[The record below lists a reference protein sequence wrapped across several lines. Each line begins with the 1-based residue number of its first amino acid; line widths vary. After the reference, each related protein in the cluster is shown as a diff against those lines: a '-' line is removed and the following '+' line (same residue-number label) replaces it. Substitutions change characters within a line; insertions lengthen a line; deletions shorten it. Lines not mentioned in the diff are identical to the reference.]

1 MRSAE
6 RVPVVVVGGGPS
18 GLAAAGALAHRG
30 IPAVVLERGDR
41 VGDGWRGRYERL
53 RLHTARALSGLPHD
67 PIPRRYTRFV
77 AKDDYAA
84 YLERYVERLGLDVRL
99 GVDVRRVAP
108 NQHGWIVETG
118 DSDWHAQAL
127 VVATGRY
134 ADPVLPA
141 WPGRDLY
148 GGLLLH
154 ASRFRSGRDFAG
166 KRVLVVGLG
175 NTGAEIAA
183 ELNEQAASVA
193 VAVRTPPPIARRQIA
208 GIPLQMFGI
217 VLSPL
222 PAAHVDR
229 AGALLR
235 RLSVGDLRSYGL
247 AEAAWG
253 PFAARRPP
261 VIDAGFLDALR
272 GGRLRIVA
280 AVTRLTAEGAVFAD
294 GSAEAY
300 DVIVAAT
307 GYRPTLPSLLDA
319 PGALTEAG
327 YPKSR
332 SPLDGLYFVGFRE
345 SVRGQLFEANREAR
359 SVAREVAQRFEL
371 SQVRA
376 RLAPVPKVLS

>member
-1 MRSAE
+1 LSSW
-6 RVPVVVVGGGPS
+6 GGPS

-30 IPAVVLERGDR
+30 IPAVVLERSDR

-53 RLHTARALSGLPHD
+53 RLHTARAFSGLPHD

-84 YLERYVERLGLDVRL
+84 YLEGYVDRLGLDVRL

-108 NQHGWIVETG
+108 NEHGWIVETR
-118 DSDWHAQAL
+118 DADWQAQAL

-148 GGLLLH
+148 SGRLLH
-154 ASRFRSGRDFAG
+154 AYLFRSGRDFAG
-166 KRVLVVGLG
+166 RRVLVVGLG

-183 ELNEQAASVA
+183 ELSEQAASVA

-208 GIPLQMFGI
+208 GIPLQLYGI
-217 VLSPL
+217 VLSPF
-222 PAAHVDR
+222 PAAQVDR

-235 RLSVGDLRSYGL
+235 RLSVGHLHSYGL
-247 AEAAWG
+247 PEAAWG
-253 PFAARRPP
+253 PFVARRPP
-261 VIDAGFLDALR
+261 VIDAGFLDALHGR
-272 GGRLRIVA
+272 RLRIVP
-280 AVTRLTAEGAVFAD
+280 AVARLSAEGAVFAD

-327 YPKSR
+327 NPRSR
-332 SPLDGLYFVGFRE
+332 SPLEGLYFVGFRE

-359 SVAREVAQRFEL
+359 SVARDVAKGMSRRTRLEL
-371 SQVRA
+371 G
-376 RLAPVPKVLS
+376 

>member
-1 MRSAE
+1 MRLAE
-6 RVPVVVVGGGPS
+6 RAPVVVVGGGPS
-18 GLAAAGALAHRG
+18 GLAAAGALAHCAV
-30 IPAVVLERGDR
+30 PAVVLERSER
-41 VGDGWRGRYERL
+41 VGDGWRGRYKRL
-53 RLHTARALSGLPHD
+53 RLHTARAFSGLPHD

-84 YLERYVERLGLDVRL
+84 YLEGYVDRLDLDVRL

-108 NQHGWIVETG
+108 NEHGWIVETG
-118 DSDWHAQAL
+118 DTDWHAQAL

-148 GGLLLH
+148 GGRLLH
-154 ASRFRSGRDFAG
+154 AYRFRSGRDFSG
-166 KRVLVVGLG
+166 LRVLVVGLG

-183 ELNEQAASVA
+183 ELSEQAASVA
-193 VAVRTPPPIARRQIA
+193 VAVRAPPPIARRQIA
-208 GIPLQMFGI
+208 GIPLQLFGI

-222 PAAHVDR
+222 PAAQVDR
-229 AGALLR
+229 AGAMLR

-272 GGRLRIVA
+272 GRRLQIVP
-280 AVTRLTAEGAVFAD
+280 AVARLTAEGAVFAD
-294 GSAEAY
+294 GSAATY
-300 DVIVAAT
+300 DAIVAAT

-327 YPKSR
+327 YPSSR
-332 SPLDGLYFVGFRE
+332 SPLKGLYFVGFRE

-359 SVAREVAQRFEL
+359 SVAREVAHGAERT
-371 SQVRA
+371 
-376 RLAPVPKVLS
+376 RLEHG

>member
-1 MRSAE
+1 MRSPE
-6 RVPVVVVGGGPS
+6 RAPVVVVGGGPS
-18 GLAAAGALAHRG
+18 GLAAAGALAHRA
-30 IPAVVLERGDR
+30 IPAVVLERSER

-53 RLHTARALSGLPHD
+53 RLHTARAFSGLPHD

-84 YLERYVERLGLDVRL
+84 YLEGYVERLGLDVRL
-99 GVDVRRVAP
+99 GLAVRGVAP
-108 NQHGWIVETG
+108 NQHGWIVETA
-118 DSDWHAQAL
+118 DTSWQAQAL

-148 GGLLLH
+148 AGLLLH
-154 ASRFRSGRDFAG
+154 ASGFRSGRDFAG

-183 ELNEQAASVA
+183 ELSEQAASVA
-193 VAVRTPPPIARRQIA
+193 VAVRTPPPIARRQIV
-208 GIPLQMFGI
+208 GIPLQLFGI

-222 PAAHVDR
+222 PAVQVDR

-247 AEAAWG
+247 AEPAWG

-272 GGRLRIVA
+272 GRRLQIVP
-280 AVTRLTAEGAVFAD
+280 AVARLNAEGAVLAD
-294 GSAEAY
+294 GRAEAY
-300 DVIVAAT
+300 DAIVAAT

-327 YPKSR
+327 YPRSR
-332 SPLDGLYFVGFRE
+332 SPLKGLYFVGFRE

-359 SVAREVAQRFEL
+359 SVAREVAQR
-371 SQVRA
+371 VGTD
-376 RLAPVPKVLS
+376 PG